1 MRDTIDRLAA
11 QLGIADSYRD
21 QDGRTQIVPQDTKRA
36 LLAAFGIH
44 AESDEAAER
53 AIAEARRRAATRLVE
68 PVTII
73 RENQRPIAVEINV
86 HRPGSD
92 DRVCWRLA
100 RESGRVDRGEA
111 AFADLPLTDKDGSG
125 MDGHERRRVVLP
137 EDLETGYHA
146 LWVEYAAASGMR
158 SAEISLI
165 VVPRRAFQPEPLK
178 AGGRLWG
185 ISLQLYGI
193 RSPRNWGIG
202 DFTDLAGLMTWAGGV
217 GAAAVGINPLHALFL
232 DDPAHISPYS
242 PSSRYFLNPLYLNVE
257 AIEEF
262 AVSEEAKRLVRSP
275 SFQAELSSARR
286 EPLVDYRRI
295 AALKRPVLE
304 HLHRAFRSRAGE
316 RGELRRNAL
325 QRYRDERGAA
335 LERFATFQVLRE
347 ALGSSDTS
355 LRDWRRWPPALRD
368 PESPE
373 TAAFARKNAE
383 KVEFFA
389 YLQWQADEQ
398 LAACAEAGRAAGLP
412 IGLYLDLAVG
422 TDAAGADAWAA
433 PGLVT
438 AGATVGAPPDAWNRK
453 GQNWGLPPL
462 NTAALRE
469 QAFRPFIELLRANM
483 HCAGAL
489 RIDHVLG
496 LQRLFW
502 IPEGKT
508 PADGAYVAYPFDEL
522 IGLVAL
528 ESERNRC
535 LVVGEDLGTLPE
547 GFQPAMR
554 KAGLLSYCLLY
565 FERDETGRFR
575 APGEY
580 PAEALVSIST
590 HDLPTLWG
598 YWSRRD
604 LDEKERVKA
613 YPNDAEAE
621 AARRSRDEEV
631 AGLIAALAREG
642 LVPPDQPA
650 DAVPFEAILRFIAR
664 TRSQM
669 LMIGLEDLLRVED
682 QANLPGTIDEHP
694 NWRRRLPKELPE
706 IFADEKVA
714 AALRIV
720 DSERPSNWRSKR
732 GS

>member
-1 MRDTIDRLAA
+1 MMDAIDRLAA
-11 QLGIADSYRD
+11 RLGIADAYRD
-21 QDGRTQIVPQDTKRA
+21 QEGQIRVVSSSTKRA
-36 LLAAFGIH
+36 LLAAFGVH
-44 AESDEAAER
+44 AESEEAVER
-53 AIAEARRRAATRLVE
+53 ALAEAHRQTARRLVE
-68 PVTII
+68 PVTIL
-73 RENQRPIAVEINV
+73 REDQRPFAVEINV
-86 HRPGSD
+86 RGPGSD
-92 DRVCWRLA
+92 ASLRWRVS
-100 RESGRVDRGEA
+100 RENGRVDAGEA
-111 AFADLPLTDKDGSG
+111 AFAELPLMERGGSAV
-125 MDGHERRRVVLP
+125 DDHERRRILLP

-146 LWVEYAAASGMR
+146 LWVEYTAASGR
-158 SAEISLI
+158 TSAEVALI
-165 VVPRRAFQPEPLK
+165 VVPRRAFQPEALR

-202 DFTDLAGLMTWAGGV
+202 DFTDLAELMTWAGTV

-242 PSSRYFLNPLYLNVE
+242 PSSRYFLNPLYLDVE

-262 AVSEEAKRLVRSP
+262 AFSEEAKDLVRSP
-275 SFQAELSSARR
+275 SFQAELASVRR

-295 AALKRPVLE
+295 TALKRPVLE
-304 HLHRAFRSRAGE
+304 HLHRAFRFRAGE
-316 RGELRRNAL
+316 RGEQRRKAL
-325 QRYRDERGAA
+325 QRYRDERGPA
-335 LERFATFQVLRE
+335 LERFAVFQALRE

-355 LRDWRRWPPALRD
+355 LRDWRRWPSALRD
-368 PESPE
+368 PESSE
-373 TAAFARKNAE
+373 TAAFAQKNAE

-389 YLQWQADEQ
+389 YLQWQADQQ
-398 LAACAEAGRAAGLP
+398 LRACAEAGRAAGLP

-438 AGATVGAPPDAWNRK
+438 TGATIGAPPDAWNRK

-469 QAFRPFIELLRANM
+469 QAFRPFVELLRANM
-483 HCAGAL
+483 LYAGAL

-496 LQRLFW
+496 LKRLFW

-554 KAGLLSYCLLY
+554 SAGLLSYCLLY

-575 APGEY
+575 GPGEY
-580 PAEALVSIST
+580 PAEALVTIST

-613 YPNDAEAE
+613 YPNDAEAA
-621 AARRSRDEEV
+621 AARRSRDEDI

-642 LVPPDQPA
+642 LVPPDQSA
-650 DAVPFEAILRFIAR
+650 DVVPFEAILRFIAR

-706 IFADEKVA
+706 IFADERVA

-720 DSERPSNWRSKR
+720 DSERPSNRRPKR